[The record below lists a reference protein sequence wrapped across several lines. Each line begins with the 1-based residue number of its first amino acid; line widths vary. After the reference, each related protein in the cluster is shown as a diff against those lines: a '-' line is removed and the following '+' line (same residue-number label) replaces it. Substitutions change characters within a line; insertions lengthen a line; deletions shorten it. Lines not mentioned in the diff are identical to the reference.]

1 MIKDLILPAVTDA
14 GTEVTIVAWHKATG
28 DLIEVGDVVLEVMTE
43 KVNVEV
49 ESTLKGRIMEILQA
63 PDAEVKVGDVLARVE
78 VVKPSAAGDF

>member
-1 MIKDLILPAVTDA
+1 MIKDLILPAITDA

-49 ESTLKGRIMEILQA
+49 ESTLEGRILEILHA

-78 VVKPSAAGDF
+78 AVEPASEGAF